1 MSNFAKTVLLAGAL
15 TLTANS
21 AFADQRDGQ
30 QQQRPRRDR
39 AQQQAQIPQDGPVTA
54 LTKDG
59 KSIQVTIEV
68 PTLNKGNYTDDQF
81 KRSLRGG
88 IMMGAMQVF
97 SQYTEAEITAKMP
110 EIQKKIT
117 DGIGMM
123 IPMGGMKDGKPE
135 MAKPGVNYGNA
146 TVTKVSEIN
155 GGKVVFEQKAPATTK
170 PATQPAAKKPGA

>member
-1 MSNFAKTVLLAGAL
+1 MAKFGSTILLAGAL
-15 TLTANS
+15 TLAANS

-39 AQQQAQIPQDGPVTA
+39 TAQQVQIPQDGPVTA

-97 SQYTEAEITAKMP
+97 SQYTEAEIAAKMP

-135 MAKPGVNYGNA
+135 MAQPGVNYGTA

-155 GGKVVFEQKAPATTK
+155 GGKVVFEQKAPATK